1 MKKLTALAL
10 ALLVCSAP
18 VVSTGAAV
26 GPVGPAPNSGDG
38 VSDGSGLDPRPGPNA
53 PTTSPAPAP
62 APTPA
67 PCSADGIADGS
78 VFDGDCEI

>member
-1 MKKLTALAL
+1 MKRLTALAL

-18 VVSTGAAV
+18 MVYAGAAA

-62 APTPA
+62 TPA

-78 VFDGDCEI
+78 GFDGDCEI

>member
-10 ALLVCSAP
+10 ALMVFSAP
-18 VVSTGAAV
+18 LTFAGAAA
-26 GPVGPAPNSGDG
+26 GPIGAAPNSGDG

-62 APTPA
+62 T

-78 VFDGDCEI
+78 GFDGDCEI

>member
-1 MKKLTALAL
+1 MKNLTALAL

-18 VVSTGAAV
+18 VVYAGAAAS
-26 GPVGPAPNSGDG
+26 PGPAPNSRDG
-38 VSDGSGLDPRPGPNA
+38 VSDSSGLDPRPGPYA
-53 PTTSPAPAP
+53 PATSPAP

-78 VFDGDCEI
+78 GFDGDCVI

>member
-1 MKKLTALAL
+1 MTKLTALTL

-18 VVSTGAAV
+18 LDYASAAAS
-26 GPVGPAPNSGDG
+26 PGPAPNSADG

-53 PTTSPAPAP
+53 PTASPAP

-78 VFDGDCEI
+78 GFDGECEI